1 MRRSDD
7 RVLVLFARCLH
18 REVLLGVSFP
28 GIWVNYLVLLWAIAF
43 ETWAFKKANA
53 GMKAEMRD
61 HGWGSI
67 VETARKTTNTVT
79 LTAFT
84 EDALASGGAVIALV
98 GIWLSQNT
106 GDPIYDAVAS
116 FIIGLLLM
124 AFALMLS
131 WQNKRLLLGESFPDD
146 EETKLRTGLEE
157 SDRVVDVIDFRSVF
171 FGPTNALVTADGE
184 FQDGMSTGEIE
195 AHITSMAKELKSI
208 NPDVKA
214 VYIERPE

>member
-1 MRRSDD
+1 
-7 RVLVLFARCLH
+7 
-18 REVLLGVSFP
+18 
-28 GIWVNYLVLLWAIAF
+28 
-43 ETWAFKKANA
+43 
-53 GMKAEMRD
+53 MKAEMRD

-157 SDRVVDVIDFRSVF
+157 SDRVVDVI
-171 FGPTNALVTADGE
+171 E